1 VLQRILTTVVLWLT
15 FIGLLWWLGRPAAVG
30 IATVMAVLTQH
41 EFYGMLIRIGHRPFQ
56 KLGLVLGAMMILG
69 PYAARTLPHLPNL
82 PPWLHGLFLRFGDS
96 PQLMGSLVALA
107 VIICSLRILYE
118 RDPAERVD
126 TLAATLFGIVYVPFM
141 LHFLVE
147 IFFLP
152 VAPIVGL
159 MLVVWLVAVVKF
171 CDVGAL
177 LVGTAFGR
185 HKLAPSIS
193 PKKTWEGLVGGVLC
207 SALVGAGLVAALP
220 QFYPP
225 VFTPWISIAAAV
237 PIALLAV
244 VSDLVES
251 MLKRRADLKDSG
263 RSVPGIGGA
272 FDLTDS
278 VILTAPAA
286 YLIFAGLL
294 WQP

>member
-1 VLQRILTTVVLWLT
+1 MLQRLLSTIVLWLT
-15 FIGLLWWLGRPAAVG
+15 FIGLLRWLGRPAAVG
-30 IATVMAVLTQH
+30 FATVMAVLTQH
-41 EFYGMLIRIGHRPFQ
+41 EFYGMLQRMGHRPFR
-56 KLGLVLGAMMILG
+56 KLGLILGATMILG
-69 PYAARTLPHLPNL
+69 PYAARTLPHLANQPA
-82 PPWLHGLFLRFGDS
+82 WLHELYLRFGDS

-107 VIICSLRILYE
+107 VFICSLRILYE
-118 RDPAERVD
+118 RDPAQRVE
-126 TLAATLFGIVYVPFM
+126 TLSATLFGIIYVPFM

-152 VAPIVGL
+152 VGPNVGL
-159 MLVVWLVAVVKF
+159 MLVVWLVAVAKF

-177 LVGTAFGR
+177 VIGTAFGR
-185 HKLAPSIS
+185 HKMAPSIS
-193 PKKTWEGLVGGVLC
+193 PKKSWEGLIGGVAC
-207 SALVGAGLVAALP
+207 SALVGAGLVAWLP
-220 QFYPP
+220 QLYPAA
-225 VFTPWISIAAAV
+225 FTPLVSALAAV

-251 MLKRRADLKDSG
+251 MIKRRADLKDSG

-286 YLIFAGLL
+286 YWIFAGLV